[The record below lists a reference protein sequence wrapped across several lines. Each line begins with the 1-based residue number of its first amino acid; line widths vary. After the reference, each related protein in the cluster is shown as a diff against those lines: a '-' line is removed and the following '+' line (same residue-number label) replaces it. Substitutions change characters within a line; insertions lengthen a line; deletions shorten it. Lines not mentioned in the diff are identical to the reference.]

1 MTGKLKLARQEAGGR
16 DVTSRE
22 PTSQDATAR
31 DFMALRRAYAE
42 LGWLKLP
49 GLLQGAELKRIVQRV
64 AQADGDAKFK
74 VKKSG
79 VQADQAT
86 AEYEKTMRVLR
97 RLWTEYAEVKAL
109 CFRVGKLVHEIT
121 GWSSTRLWSDRVFI
135 KPGRRIGS
143 RPTIWHQDLPK
154 IPIDRRG
161 FTTVWIPLVDLPIT
175 KGPMTFLEGSH
186 RLGPLGATSQMG
198 GEPDLSEILAEEDWK
213 QITGCVTA
221 APLVA
226 GDATL
231 HAGMMLHRARAN
243 TEDEDR
249 VVLAIS
255 YVDGEALYTG
265 GANPVT
271 DDLGM
276 TPYKR
281 MEHKTMPIVA

>member
-1 MTGKLKLARQEAGGR
+1 MTTQAKSTAA
-16 DVTSRE
+16 
-22 PTSQDATAR
+22 ATAAW
-31 DFMALRRAYAE
+31 DVDALRRDYAE
-42 LGWLKLP
+42 RGWLKLP
-49 GLLQGAELKRIVQRV
+49 ALVQGSELAQIRKRI
-64 AQADGDAKFK
+64 AEADRSPKFK

-97 RLWTEYAEVKAL
+97 RLWTEYAEVEAL
-109 CFRVGKLVHEIT
+109 CRRVGGLVHQIT

-143 RPTIWHQDLPK
+143 RPTVWHQDSPK

-161 FTTVWIPLVDLPIT
+161 FATVWIPMVDVPIT

-198 GEPDLSEILAEEDWK
+198 GDPDLSEILAEADWK
-213 QITGCVTA
+213 QITRCVTV
-221 APLVA
+221 APLAA

-243 TEDEDR
+243 TEEEDR

-276 TPYKR
+276 PPYQR
-281 MEHKTMPIVA
+281 MEHKSMPIVA

>member
-1 MTGKLKLARQEAGGR
+1 MTSKSKPSAANVAPAPVR
-16 DVTSRE
+16 DS
-22 PTSQDATAR
+22 A
-31 DFMALRRAYAE
+31 ALRRDYAE
-42 LGWLKLP
+42 LGWLKLSALVT
-49 GLLQGAELKRIVQRV
+49 GLELKRLQKLV
-64 AQADGDAKFK
+64 AEADRTARFK
-74 VKKSG
+74 VRKTG

-97 RLWTEYAEVKAL
+97 RLWTDYPEVKTL

-135 KPGRRIGS
+135 KPGRKTGS
-143 RPTIWHQDLPK
+143 RPTVWHQDLPK

-161 FTTVWIPLVDLPIT
+161 FTTVWIPLVDLPAT
-175 KGPMTFLEGSH
+175 KGAMTFLEGSH
-186 RLGPLGATSQMG
+186 RLGPLGATSQLA
-198 GEPDLSEILAEEDWK
+198 GEPDLSEILAEADWK

-221 APLVA
+221 APLSA
-226 GDATL
+226 GDATM
-231 HAGMMLHRARAN
+231 HAGMTLHRAQTN
-243 TEDEDR
+243 IEEEDR

-276 TPYKR
+276 APYKR
-281 MEHKTMPIVA
+281 MEHKTMPIVAGPGAAG